1 MSSERDE
8 TAGTTETDEMIETN
22 ETLEASETDDALD
35 AERIRERLR
44 EIVDPCSAAT
54 GSNLDIVEMGLVKS
68 IEIDDGHVDVEMRL
82 TTPMCHMV
90 PYFNEEVE
98 ERVGDLPGVESVA
111 FETDDGLEWNEE
123 MLSDEAHRRRQAVLD
138 EHESRYRRER
148 TETEATSDGS
158 NA

>member
-8 TAGTTETDEMIETN
+8 TAGTTEMD
-22 ETLEASETDDALD
+22 ETLEASETDETVEIGP
-35 AERIRERLR
+35 ERVRERLR

-68 IEIDDGHVDVEMRL
+68 IEIDGGRVAVEMRL

-90 PYFNEEVE
+90 PYFNQEVE
-98 ERVGDLPGVESVA
+98 ERVTDLSGVESVA
-111 FETDDGLEWNEE
+111 FETDNGFEWDEE
-123 MLSDEAHRRRQAVLD
+123 MMSDEARRRRQAVLD

-148 TETEATSDGS
+148 TEERSSSD
-158 NA
+158 A